1 MSFRYAPDEPRVLDR
16 VSFDLR
22 AGKSLAI
29 VGPSG
34 AGKSSI
40 VNVLLRFWDYDD
52 GQIFVGG
59 RDLREYAP
67 ENARAQFAV
76 APQTTHL
83 FNATIRENLLLARS
97 DATEAEMID
106 AARVAQIHDFI
117 AALPDGYNTR
127 IGEQGLR
134 LSGGER
140 QRIAIARA
148 LLKDAPI
155 LILDEATAHLDPAT
169 ERAVWRALHAQTR
182 TLLIITHQRAGLED
196 VDAIVELNVKA
207 KNER

>member
-1 MSFRYAPDEPRVLDR
+1 VFDNVSFRYAPDEPLALDH

-34 AGKSSI
+34 AGKSTI
-40 VNVLLRFWDYDD
+40 VNLLLRFWDYVY
-52 GQIFVGG
+52 GRILIGG

-67 ENARAQFAV
+67 DDARALFAV
-76 APQTTHL
+76 VPQTTHL
-83 FNATIRENLLLARS
+83 FNATIRENLLLARR
-97 DATEAEMID
+97 DATEAEMIA
-106 AARVAQIHDFI
+106 AARQAQIHDFI
-117 AALPDGYNTR
+117 AALPDGYDTR

-140 QRIAIARA
+140 QRLAIARA

-169 ERAVWRALHAQTR
+169 ERAVWRAMRALAPPR
-182 TLLIITHQRAGLED
+182 TLLIITHRLIG
-196 VDAIVELNVKA
+196 
-207 KNER
+207 